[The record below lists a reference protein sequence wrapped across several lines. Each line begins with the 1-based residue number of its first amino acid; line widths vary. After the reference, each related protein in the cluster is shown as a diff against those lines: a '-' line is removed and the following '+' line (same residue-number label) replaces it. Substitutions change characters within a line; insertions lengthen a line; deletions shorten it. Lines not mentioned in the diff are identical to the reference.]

1 MKNRIYQLIVASFVA
16 TSFISCG
23 DDSPSK
29 VPESSSSSSEP
40 SFSIS
45 CDFTNSDDGKMYL
58 SKAGDYLGYTFETID
73 STDIIDGKVNFS
85 GHVDNPELYYLTTS
99 EGKMIHFF
107 VENSSINIKGDINAI
122 EDAKISGSQSNE
134 EFENFQHDVLEKQK
148 DTTFSEEDLKDY
160 VLKYISNNGGSQLG
174 SYLIL
179 NYLFSTATYDELN
192 NAYLMLSELQEKHW
206 YAQKIASQLST
217 LKSVEIGQ
225 VVPSFSGVD
234 TSGQEVSIESFRGKY
249 VLLDFWASWCGPCRA
264 ENPDMI
270 VLYNELK
277 SRNIQFEIIGIS
289 ADFGDARWKGAI
301 VSDNL
306 PWLNISDLKGFDDP
320 IMKLFGIKSIPYTVL
335 IDDEGRIIEKG
346 LTGNEIRDKIRTI
359 FNEN

>member
-1 MKNRIYQLIVASFVA
+1 MKNKIYQLIVASLVA
-16 TSFISCG
+16 ATLVSCG
-23 DDSPSK
+23 NDSPSK
-29 VPESSSSSSEP
+29 VPESSNSVS

-45 CDFTNSDDGKMYL
+45 CDFTDSVGGKMYL
-58 SKAGDYLGYTFETID
+58 SMAGDYLGYTFEAID
-73 STDIIDGKVNFS
+73 SADIIDGKVNFS

-99 EGKMIHFF
+99 EGQMIQFF

-122 EDAKISGSQSNE
+122 EEAKISGSQSNE
-134 EFENFQHDVLEKQK
+134 EFEQFQHDVLEMQK
-148 DTTFSEEDLKDY
+148 DTTFNEENLKDY
-160 VLKYISNNGGSQLG
+160 VFKYISNNKSSQLS

-179 NYLFSTATYDELN
+179 NYFFNTANYDELN
-192 NAYLMLSELQEKHW
+192 NVYLLLNELQVKHW

-225 VVPSFSGVD
+225 VVPPFSGVD
-234 TSGQEVSIESFRGKY
+234 TSGQEISIESFRGSY
-249 VLLDFWASWCGPCRA
+249 VLLDFWASWCRPCRA

-277 SRNIQFEIIGIS
+277 SRNIQFEIIGVS
-289 ADFGDARWKGAI
+289 GDFGAARWKGAI
-301 VSDNL
+301 VSDKL

-320 IMKLFGIKSIPYTVL
+320 VMKLFGIKSIPYTVL

-346 LTGNEIRDKIRTI
+346 LTGIEIRDKIRTI